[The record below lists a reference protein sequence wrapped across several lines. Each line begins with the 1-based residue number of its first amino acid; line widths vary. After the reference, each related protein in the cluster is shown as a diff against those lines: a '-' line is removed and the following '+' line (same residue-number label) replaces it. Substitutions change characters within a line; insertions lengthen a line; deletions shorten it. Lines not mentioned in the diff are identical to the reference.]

1 MGTEQPLAL
10 ELLDTPGPQ
19 WDPRLFI
26 MTESQ
31 ASCLFLAVVS
41 ILFCDS
47 LAVLTTQVATN
58 LLSVM

>member
-1 MGTEQPLAL
+1 LKRSGAVPDESTNNMGTEQPLAL

-31 ASCLFLAVVS
+31 APVSSLLCLVSC
-41 ILFCDS
+41 
-47 LAVLTTQVATN
+47 
-58 LLSVM
+58 SVIG